1 MKQISFSPSTLW
13 FKTLLLSAILLISF
27 HLHAQNT
34 EIKITRFIDG
44 DTVLIDDNHH
54 TYRLR
59 IAEIDAPEINQ
70 AYGKKSKRAL
80 MDLCKNTPV
89 QVQLLGQDQYHRNIG
104 KLQCNQTWVSQYMVG
119 NGYAWF
125 YQQYSNSLVLSH
137 LEQEARKKN
146 IGLWQSNNAIPPWT
160 WRQKYKH

>member
-1 MKQISFSPSTLW
+1 MKQIRSNPNALL
-13 FKTLLLSAILLISF
+13 FKTLSLIAICLFSF

-34 EIKITRFIDG
+34 EVKITRYIDG
-44 DTVLIDDNHH
+44 DTVLIDDDHH
-54 TYRLR
+54 SYRLR

-80 MDLCKNTPV
+80 IDLCKNVPV
-89 QVQLLGQDQYHRNIG
+89 HVQLLGQDQYHRNIG
-104 KLQCNQTWVSQYMVG
+104 KLQCNQTWVSQYMVE

-125 YQQYSNSLVLSH
+125 YQHYSSSILLNH

-146 IGLWQSNNAIPPWT
+146 LGLWQSNSVIPPWT